1 MTDET
6 TQPEV
11 SFETKYKR
19 LLIESQEEIQQLR
32 SKINL
37 VEKNM
42 QKRINESNMH
52 LQIQI
57 TEMEQLNRFMVH
69 RELAMVN
76 LKKENEDLKKRL
88 ANLEAKVVTS

>member
-19 LLIESQEEIQQLR
+19 LLIESQEEIQQLK

-88 ANLEAKVVTS
+88 ADLEAKVVAS

>member
-88 ANLEAKVVTS
+88 ANLEAKVVAS

>member
-19 LLIESQEEIQQLR
+19 LLIESQEEIQQLK

-88 ANLEAKVVTS
+88 AELEAKVVAS